1 VGNIFI
7 RNPEIARSIL
17 LPRVSQKCEELMQC
31 REKFIK
37 TCEEVAAKNFYKS
50 LDYRCFYFAKNDKKF
65 NCALR
70 WEKEIEMRREQILQN
85 KDIVAEE
92 QIEDRESLQRG
103 RYFYVNSF
111 DNITKENFIE
121 NRQISSKLDRRL
133 NAAYPSYPSNQILF
147 ILNFADES
155 ILNDVLEVILYYCPK
170 KNVL

>member
-1 VGNIFI
+1 
-7 RNPEIARSIL
+7 
-17 LPRVSQKCEELMQC
+17 
-31 REKFIK
+31 
-37 TCEEVAAKNFYKS
+37 
-50 LDYRCFYFAKNDKKF
+50 
-65 NCALR
+65 
-70 WEKEIEMRREQILQN
+70 
-85 KDIVAEE
+85 
-92 QIEDRESLQRG
+92 
-103 RYFYVNSF
+103 VNSF